1 MKKLLFTLCF
11 LIFAIVS
18 FAQANTHIK
27 FMGIPLTGTIAQF
40 QAKLVAK
47 GCTYNKVAS
56 ATIPNGTR
64 AFNGTFVGNKVDIFV
79 YYDTKTKVVY
89 RTKAVVSGVTED
101 IAEQEYSKIKNL
113 LSQKYGSDF
122 DDMFV
127 GTQGGKES
135 VSFMSANDE
144 GEINGSIDLFITQD
158 EETWVRAPY
167 NYNLHIDYNDRINT
181 NNHENQQLDEI

>member
-181 NNHENQQLDEI
+181 NKHDNQQLDEI